1 MPNQVIVTSTSPVM
15 TIKAAGVAGPQ
26 GSQGPTGPQGP
37 QGPSGGG
44 GDLSAAVI
52 LAPADSTR
60 NVIDTSSS
68 ALIVPLTIK
77 VENAAATALVV
88 KDAGETIGSVVTGT
102 AYFGNAVNLTERLSI
117 GDGTNQAIN
126 VLAAADGTSTTNLT
140 LPGAEIP
147 GDNAVMQFTSA
158 GVGSWGY
165 GNTVAVSTGKQSID
179 CDAAYHNVTGVSAS
193 VAANAVYDF
202 TAAIYVDASDYV
214 TFRVNGTTPAGAVG
228 GFFANLYSEAD
239 IQLSVCACDFAGG
252 GAPNLHVNTMLIGVV
267 MPILIRGSIKTT
279 TAGTIQM
286 QLFSDSAGQT
296 MNVYAGSYI
305 RLTRIA

>member
-52 LAPADSTR
+52 LAPLTTAR
-60 NVIDTSSS
+60 NVIDVSGQTSVVPLTLKIPDGVDTALEVRDASNVLLASIGGDAGFTGSYASLQS
-68 ALIVPLTIK
+68 ALIDNGGRGTLIQSP
-77 VENAAATALVV
+77 AT
-88 KDAGETIGSVVTGT
+88 GSSVTT
-102 AYFGNAVNLTERLSI
+102 
-117 GDGTNQAIN
+117 
-126 VLAAADGTSTTNLT
+126 LT
-140 LPGAEIP
+140 LPDAAIP
-147 GDNAVMQFTSA
+147 GNDAVMQFTSA

-165 GNTVAVSTGKQSID
+165 GNTVAVSTGTQSID